1 MDMLERRGTTVQYT
15 SQCWRGGGLQCSIP
29 LNVGEEGDYSAVYL
43 SMLERRGTTVQH
55 TSQCWRG
62 GGLQCSIPLN
72 DVSGGSQQEVSLT
85 VSHLKGRNK
94 QVEECDGFSSNVP
107 SVPSLQCAVGTP

>member
-1 MDMLERRGTTVQYT
+1 MDDREDDGH
-15 SQCWRGGGLQCSIP
+15 
-29 LNVGEEGDYSAVYL
+29 VGEEGDYSAVYL